1 MMWSRPFLFHIGGVP
16 LALKEGSSSGVD
28 VVDVKHVLS
37 AFETINTCKLSVM
50 IRVSGTE
57 SRPEL
62 DLEVWADPL
71 ESAAAEPARLG
82 SVRLRIGSTGA
93 RTLEAAILQA
103 LYQAD
108 AQLAAGEFARVID
121 K

>member
-1 MMWSRPFLFHIGGVP
+1 

-37 AFETINTCKLSVM
+37 AFEAINKCKLSVL

-57 SRPEL
+57 ARPVM

-71 ESAAAEPARLG
+71 ESVAAAPARLG
-82 SVRLRIGSTGA
+82 CVRSIVGSSGA
-93 RTLEAAILQA
+93 RTMEAAILQA
-103 LYQAD
+103 LYSLD